1 MKSAAITTR
10 RDRYFFDTEKCTADK
25 GWSQVDSQQDAW
37 YFGQWANPFTL
48 EYVTFA
54 EGDVAESRAENDAE
68 FISFVE
74 RVAQWHK
81 DNDGD
86 GFSRFGIDPGWP
98 GKPHTEAAIARWTE
112 LGFADLL
119 H

>member
-1 MKSAAITTR
+1 MKSVALTTG
-10 RDRYFFDTEKCTADK
+10 RDRYFFDTEKCVCEQ

-37 YFGQWANPFTL
+37 YFGQWADPFAL
-48 EYVTFA
+48 KYVTFA
-54 EGDVAESRAENDAE
+54 EGDVTEQQCETKEE
-68 FISFVE
+68 FISLIE

-86 GFSRFGIDPGWP
+86 GFSSFGIDPGWP

-112 LGFADLL
+112 LGFKDLL